1 MGEGIPEKAGARN
14 SQGEETAKTDGRKDP
29 DAKKDPREILTRE
42 RELLQIIDDQLRKME
57 ADRDAFTKVLQMR
70 QDIIDDLYSQL
81 REASAEVATLEEQI
95 KRAAHSDIIALR
107 ALDGLTFSQIG
118 KATGYSERQVQRIYK
133 AFVQTFQS

>member
-14 SQGEETAKTDGRKDP
+14 GQGEETAKTDSSQNAEKESRLP
-29 DAKKDPREILTRE
+29 EEIINREK
-42 RELLQIIDDQLRKME
+42 ELLQIIDDQLRKME

-70 QDIIDDLYSQL
+70 QDLIDDLYSQL

-107 ALDGLTFSQIG
+107 ALEGLTFSQIG

-133 AFVQTFQS
+133 AFCAGR